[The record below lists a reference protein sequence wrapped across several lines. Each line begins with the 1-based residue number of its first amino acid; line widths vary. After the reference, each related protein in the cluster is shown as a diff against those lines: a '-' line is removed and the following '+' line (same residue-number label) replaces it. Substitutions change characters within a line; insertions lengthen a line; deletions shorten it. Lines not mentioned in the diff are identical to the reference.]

1 MKNFDDVRSWIIGVT
16 VQAEA
21 DIEECAD
28 SYRNSGMVYKMYS
41 DTQDYLAG
49 IFDMARFMYDDENTL
64 DDSKLERLEQFTY
77 SQIRCTVE
85 HVIKKYRC
93 IL

>member
-1 MKNFDDVRSWIIGVT
+1 
-16 VQAEA
+16 
-21 DIEECAD
+21 
-28 SYRNSGMVYKMYS
+28 MYS

-49 IFDMARFMYDDENTL
+49 IFDMARFMYDENTL

-85 HVIKKYRC
+85 NVIKKYRC

>member
-49 IFDMARFMYDDENTL
+49 IFDMARFMYDENTL

-85 HVIKKYRC
+85 NVIKKYRC

>member
-1 MKNFDDVRSWIIGVT
+1 MKKFDDIRSYIIAVT
-16 VQAEA
+16 VQLEA

-28 SYRNSGMVYKMYS
+28 LYKDSGMVYKMYS

-49 IFDMARFMYDDENTL
+49 IFDMARFICDGENTL

-77 SQIRCTVE
+77 SQIRCIVE